1 MEKHIFII
9 DSFSKAFV
17 NTSITFE
24 NIIIRRNSF
33 NVITGKT
40 GCGKTTLLNLLGLM
54 DNITKKDKGDV
65 IFNPDHRNNYNY
77 SNLNANK
84 SKHIRLNYFGFL
96 FQQDHLFDDMTGWE
110 NVSLP
115 YLVKNPKAKRKE
127 AIEKCKVLIKQYSFH
142 DLLEDNF
149 MQRSPATYS
158 GGQRHRV
165 ALLRSLIH
173 DPEVIFADEPLA
185 SVDRNTA
192 LQILRLLDKQVQD
205 GKTIVMIMHDTMT
218 PLLQNNDIHLNM
230 DKVNIIELSQ
240 FVKKNTKEK
249 Q

>member
-1 MEKHIFII
+1 MENHIFKIN
-9 DSFSKAFV
+9 SFSKDFV
-17 NTSITFE
+17 NTSLTFE
-24 NIIIRRNSF
+24 DIIIKRNVF

-54 DNITKKDKGDV
+54 DSISKKDEGEVVFYIENDNK
-65 IFNPDHRNNYNY
+65 YY
-77 SNLNANK
+77 SKLNETQ

-115 YLVKNPKAKRKE
+115 FLVKNPKAKQDKAE
-127 AIEKCKVLIKQYSFH
+127 KKCKLLIEQCSFF
-142 DLLEDNF
+142 DMLEDNF
-149 MQRSPATYS
+149 MERSPATYS

-173 DPEVIFADEPLA
+173 DPDVIFADEPLA
-185 SVDRNTA
+185 SVDKDTA
-192 LQILRLLDKQVQD
+192 QQILQLLNKQIQA

-218 PLLQNNDIHLNM
+218 PLLKTGV
-230 DKVNIIELSQ
+230 DKEKLNIIDLNK
-240 FVKKNTKEK
+240 FVKKEK
-249 Q
+249 K